1 MSGHHY
7 DPLVAMSVTFGISY
21 EQTPWNKNWD
31 PPAFPLWRE
40 ENLLKEAMS
49 VFYEI
54 RTYRDIRKKPSTSE
68 LIDWI
73 NALQIGGIPTATIRK
88 ALPFVGVIVKKDED
102 LDTVRQKLR

>member
-40 ENLLKEAMS
+40 ENLLKESESWPISYQKA
-49 VFYEI
+49 Y
-54 RTYRDIRKKPSTSE
+54 STEDGFTSRMNF
-68 LIDWI
+68 L
-73 NALQIGGIPTATIRK
+73 NQK
-88 ALPFVGVIVKKDED
+88 QLPIE
-102 LDTVRQKLR
+102 